1 MATPQDKIEI
11 FKEVS
16 EANLKMFVNQ
26 FNKEIFEYSIFEKHK
41 ITEVL
46 NEDEVRQL
54 AINLFT
60 TMLSKKVYE
69 NTLFYQDKKL
79 IVKI

>member
-11 FKEVS
+11 FKEVA
-16 EANLKMFVNQ
+16 EANLKMFVSQ